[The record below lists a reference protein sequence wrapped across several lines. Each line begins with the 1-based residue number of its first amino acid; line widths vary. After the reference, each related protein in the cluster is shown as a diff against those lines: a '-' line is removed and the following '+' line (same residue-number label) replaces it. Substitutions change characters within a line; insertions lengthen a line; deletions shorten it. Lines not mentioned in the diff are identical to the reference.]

1 MADEE
6 KPEEEQQQNGEEGE
20 IDPNAEPKEEA
31 PVLDEQ
37 EQKDLEEDKAEE
49 EKDKEEEQVLD
60 EEGNPVPNAGPRNP
74 LKPEMLR
81 ENLSNLAKTFD
92 GLSYAFT
99 KLDIHEKEL
108 DGLGEDINNYNLLRE
123 FICTNNKIKDISSLA
138 KMSYMSLI
146 DASINFIKDISFFA
160 EENSFLFLTK
170 LNLKQNKIKVLPKM
184 FSVYLTEINLSENRI
199 ADCSQFTGLTKLKKL
214 NLSQNKIKSCKGL
227 SNCPNLDVLYLNQNR
242 IKSLVGIENLP
253 NLRKLRLKTN
263 RIKVFDYLP
272 DLPKL
277 QKLTISENQ
286 IESREEFAKLCKYDK
301 LFKITLE
308 TNPYFDSSGV
318 TPKTEVIIQMGTLK
332 HLKFVN
338 KEQLIKEDYEEAART
353 LQERKEKEEEER
365 KQREEEERQRKE
377 EEERIRKEKE
387 EEERLKREEE
397 FCYHGRT

>member
-123 FICTNNKIKDISSLA
+123 FICTNIFN
-138 KMSYMSLI
+138 
-146 DASINFIKDISFFA
+146 
-160 EENSFLFLTK
+160 
-170 LNLKQNKIKVLPKM
+170 
-184 FSVYLTEINLSENRI
+184 
-199 ADCSQFTGLTKLKKL
+199 
-214 NLSQNKIKSCKGL
+214 
-227 SNCPNLDVLYLNQNR
+227 
-242 IKSLVGIENLP
+242 
-253 NLRKLRLKTN
+253 
-263 RIKVFDYLP
+263 
-272 DLPKL
+272 
-277 QKLTISENQ
+277 
-286 IESREEFAKLCKYDK
+286 
-301 LFKITLE
+301 
-308 TNPYFDSSGV
+308 
-318 TPKTEVIIQMGTLK
+318 
-332 HLKFVN
+332 
-338 KEQLIKEDYEEAART
+338 
-353 LQERKEKEEEER
+353 
-365 KQREEEERQRKE
+365 
-377 EEERIRKEKE
+377 
-387 EEERLKREEE
+387 
-397 FCYHGRT
+397 